1 MLTIET
7 IIAAQDND
15 LAAVAAIA
23 EETASTV
30 DRLSL
35 NAAMRAAGTSRSRI
49 AELREEYA
57 QIARIEVW
65 ESTGDF
71 GEETVGQF
79 FAYMVKRIETRLND
93 EMRASR
99 GGNCGYG
106 KTAMKTFMAQLDAA
120 DGDAYEAARRAQTVP
135 PKGQRL
141 SAEMADTVRTAYLP
155 PVALDAPPAGDGPS
169 WSDLLAT
176 TLGVPEDLLTPRDL
190 TEAQRKAKA
199 VDVRNVMY
207 SALGANQRMVLE
219 ATFGIGGATH
229 YGYDDD
235 AALGAALGLTA
246 LAVQQARSRGLKAFG
261 AAWIQHVAADA
272 GEAAVLTAA
281 MDARLTRGA

>member
-7 IIAAQDND
+7 IIDAQDND
-15 LAAVAAIA
+15 LAAVTAIA
-23 EETASTV
+23 EETAGTV

-71 GEETVGQF
+71 EGETVPQF
-79 FAYMVKRIETRLND
+79 FAYMIKRIETRLND
-93 EMRASR
+93 EMRANR

-106 KTAMKTFMAQLDAA
+106 KTAMKTFMTQLDAA

-141 SAEMADTVRTAYLP
+141 SAEMAHTVRTAFLP
-155 PVALDAPPAGDGPS
+155 PVALDAPPVSDGLS
-169 WSDLLAT
+169 WADLLAT

-199 VDVRNVMY
+199 TDVRNVLFT
-207 SALGANQRMVLE
+207 LGANQRMVLE
-219 ATFGIGGATH
+219 MTFGIGGATNF
-229 YGYDDD
+229 GYDDD
-235 AALGAALGLTA
+235 AALGAALGLSA
-246 LAVQQARSRGLKAFG
+246 AAVQQARSRGLRAFG
-261 AAWIQHVAADA
+261 TAWIQHVAADDT
-272 GEAAVLTAA
+272 EAAELTAA
-281 MDARLTRGA
+281 MNARLKRGA